1 MVFHYEAL
9 SAFRQTQTGPLA
21 NTLALNKPLN
31 VMASVNLQD
40 APSQT
45 TLQALWARAW
55 PAGLPTAPQYPL
67 GELPLT
73 RYLRHWATVQPDHP
87 AVIYYGHVMS
97 FAELDRLSD
106 AMARLLQSMGVG
118 AGDRVAVFLPNCPQF
133 HLAFYGILKLGAV
146 HVPVG
151 PMSKSYELLH
161 ELEDSGA
168 TLLITLDAFMPVVR
182 QVRGQTELSAV
193 LVTGYADVRADDP
206 VLPLPEAMRA
216 PRQHCDDAVEL
227 MPALAQWLAAFE
239 ASAAFAQ
246 VMEKHPVWPGVA
258 GGLAPGAL

>member
-1 MVFHYEAL
+1 
-9 SAFRQTQTGPLA
+9 
-21 NTLALNKPLN
+21 
-31 VMASVNLQD
+31 MASVNLQD
-40 APSQT
+40 APSQAM
-45 TLQALWARAW
+45 LHAFWAKAW
-55 PAGLPTAPQYPL
+55 PAGMPTSPQYPL

-73 RYLRHWATVQPDHP
+73 DYLRHWATVQPDHP

-216 PRQHCDDAVEL
+216 PRQHCEIGRAHV
-227 MPALAQWLAAFE
+227 
-239 ASAAFAQ
+239 
-246 VMEKHPVWPGVA
+246 
-258 GGLAPGAL
+258 